1 MLSSGVEDLLKILR
15 FPQTVNLLRPFA
27 LLLFMTFRPF
37 FVLIFTRNPRDLFLF
52 VL

>member
-1 MLSSGVEDLLKILR
+1 MLPSGAEDPLEILLL
-15 FPQTVNLLRPFA
+15 PQTVNLFRPFA

-37 FVLIFTRNPRDLFLF
+37 FVLIFTRKPRDLFLF